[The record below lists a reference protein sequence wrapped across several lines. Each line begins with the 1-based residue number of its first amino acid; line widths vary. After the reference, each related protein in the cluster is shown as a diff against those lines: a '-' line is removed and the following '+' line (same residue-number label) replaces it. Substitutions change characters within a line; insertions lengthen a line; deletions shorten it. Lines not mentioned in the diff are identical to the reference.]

1 MAEKQKIEKKMFL
14 VFNHMLTQG
23 QETQAKDVWG
33 VTSFITLPPGLNKI
47 WKQIPADLENI
58 SNVIL
63 PVQQWLKKEANEND
77 VVLIQ
82 GDFGA
87 TWLLVDFALRVK
99 LIPVYSVTQRDAR
112 EVVQPDGSI
121 KTTHV
126 FNHRRFRLY
135 SYHS

>member
-1 MAEKQKIEKKMFL
+1 MVEKQKKEKKMFL
-14 VFNHMLTQG
+14 VFSHRLTPE
-23 QETQAKDVWG
+23 QENDAQDVWG
-33 VTSFITLPPGLNKI
+33 VTSFIAIPPGLKKI
-47 WKQIPADLENI
+47 WEQIPADLENI

-63 PVQQWLKKEANEND
+63 PIQQWVKREADKND

-87 TWLLVDFALRVK
+87 TWLLVNFALRAQ

-112 EVVQPDGSI
+112 EVLQPDGAI

-126 FNHRRFRLY
+126 FKHRRFRLY
-135 SYHS
+135 GRP